1 MYILGLSC
9 FYHDSAAALLK
20 DGEII
25 AAAQEE
31 RFTRIKHDPSFPV
44 NAVRYCLEEAGIDMD
59 DVDYVSYYEKPHLK
73 AERILTVF
81 ADYFPRSHKTF
92 HEVAS
97 KWIGQ
102 KFGIPDVIRQSLQ
115 GLGRSGGR
123 SARWLSNVVYCEH
136 HLSHA
141 ASAFYPSPFEDAA
154 ILTIDGVGEWA
165 TTSLSM
171 GTMQGGVP
179 RIEFLKEM
187 RFPDS
192 LGMLYSAFTYHLGFK
207 VNSGEYKVM
216 GLAPYGAPVYYER
229 IVNDLVRLKPD
240 GSFKVNR
247 AFFTYP
253 YDHHMTNV
261 RFGELFGFERRS
273 PESSLE
279 KHHFDLAASIQR
291 FTETVV
297 LSMCNHAHSVTNSDR
312 ICLAGGVALNCVAN
326 GKILGATPFK
336 DVWVQ
341 PAAGDAGGALGAA
354 YHVWHELLGQP
365 KAFPSDGS
373 RDLMKG
379 SYLGPAFD
387 TRSISEA
394 LEKNGLKYRVF
405 EDDKFLFEELAELL
419 ANDKIV
425 GLFNGRME
433 FGPRAL
439 GGRSIIGNPCAPE
452 MQRTMNLKIKF
463 RESFRPFAPAVMR
476 EHVGEWFEISGKPG
490 SLLGGSEG
498 YDSPYMLMVAPVKE
512 ERRYLM
518 EGSFDNMVGLDKLNH
533 VRSVISSC
541 THVDFSARIQTVAGD
556 TNPFF
561 HGVIEAFKRRTGCPV
576 LINTSFNVRGE
587 PIVCTP
593 EDAVRCFL
601 GTDMDV
607 LVLDNILVLKSEQ
620 GRMDRVEY
628 HQSFELD

>member
-1 MYILGLSC
+1 MHILGLSC

-20 DGEII
+20 DGEIV

-44 NAVRYCLEEAGIDMD
+44 NAVRYCLDEAGIDMD

-97 KWIGQ
+97 KWMSQ

-115 GLGRSGGR
+115 DMGRSSGR
-123 SARWLSNVVYCEH
+123 SARWLSNIVYCEH

-165 TTSLSM
+165 TTSLSR
-171 GTMQGGVP
+171 GTMRGGVP
-179 RIEFLKEM
+179 RIDFLKEM
-187 RFPDS
+187 RFPES

-216 GLAPYGAPVYYER
+216 GLAPYGEPVYYDR
-229 IVNDLVRLKPD
+229 IVNELVRLRPD
-240 GSFKVNR
+240 GSFKVNS

-253 YDHHMTNV
+253 YDHHMTNA

-273 PESSLE
+273 PESALD
-279 KHHFDLAASIQR
+279 KRHFDLAASIQR

-297 LSMCNHAHSVTNSDR
+297 LSMCNHAHTVTGADR

-341 PAAGDAGGALGAA
+341 PAAGDAGGSLGAA
-354 YHVWHELLGQP
+354 LYTWHEVLGQP
-365 KAFPSDGS
+365 KSTPTDGS
-373 RDLMKG
+373 RDLMRG
-379 SYLGPAFD
+379 SYLGPSYD
-387 TRSISEA
+387 KHKVMRA
-394 LEKNGLKYRVF
+394 LEHNRLTYRVF
-405 EDDKFLFEELAELL
+405 EDERLLFEELAERL
-419 ANDKIV
+419 ANDQVI

-439 GGRSIIGNPCAPE
+439 GGRSIIGNPSSPG

-463 RESFRPFAPAVMR
+463 RESFRPFAPAVLR
-476 EHVGEWFEISGKPG
+476 EHAGEWFDLPAKEG
-490 SLLGGSEG
+490 SLLTDEKG
-498 YDSPYMLMVAPVKE
+498 YDSPYMLMVAPVKPE
-512 ERRYLM
+512 HRFPVDET
-518 EGSFDNMVGLDKLNH
+518 VAGLSGLEKLNH

-561 HGVIEAFKRRTGCPV
+561 YKVIDAFRRRTGSPV

-601 GTDMDV
+601 GTDMDCLVLNNV
-607 LVLDNILVLKSEQ
+607 LVVKSEQ
-620 GRMDRVEY
+620 SDLAKSEY
-628 HQSFELD
+628 HHEFELD